1 MLIDLNSPNVIKV
14 LVPISSALT
23 LLLIRV
29 SASEKVRPAKVT
41 GPRRGKCK
49 VPVLVM

>member
-1 MLIDLNSPNVIKV
+1 M
-14 LVPISSALT
+14 LVPISSFLT

-29 SASEKVRPAKVT
+29 SACEKVKPAKVT

-49 VPVLVM
+49 VPVLVIYPALVKFSLL